1 MTEIKELIPQGRDR
15 AVTVKELSDRTGIP
29 EREVKRLV
37 QELRDSGEFILSS
50 GKGYFYPTN
59 DEAGCEDA
67 RRFIFMMETQAKSR
81 YVRIRSAKR
90 WLKEYRQVGL

>member
-1 MTEIKELIPQGRDR
+1 MNKIKKLIPQGRDE

-37 QELRDSGEFILSS
+37 QELRESGEPILSS

-67 RRFIFMMETQAKSR
+67 RRFIFMMKDQAKTRFVS
-81 YVRIRSAKR
+81 IKPAER
-90 WLKEYRQVGL
+90 WLEEFDQVGL